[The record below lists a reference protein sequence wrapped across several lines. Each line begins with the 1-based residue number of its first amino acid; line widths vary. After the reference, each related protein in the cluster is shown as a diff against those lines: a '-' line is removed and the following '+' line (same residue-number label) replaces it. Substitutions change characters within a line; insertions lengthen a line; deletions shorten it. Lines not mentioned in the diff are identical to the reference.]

1 MEQYIK
7 HLLEKSNIPVSKLTD
22 KIIQKLTESVKVEE
36 FYKTILS
43 HNQEIMN
50 MFEQYKESEEFK
62 EYHLVIPNAKAK
74 EDYSFKFDISNFPN
88 IKIKEIRNIEDLG
101 LSFDNET
108 LMLSGKPLLATQT
121 QLKIV
126 FYNQKKENPNEE
138 IKDVHF
144 VVNADPKD
152 LWNTVDS
159 SRDIKFWKDDNAEYA
174 GDFLDKKIV
183 IASKRGRSHA
193 HEGTTRDD
201 HFSTKKL
208 FDNWEIVAV
217 ADGAGSAK
225 FAREGSRRASE
236 QICEK
241 FNDEE
246 ILSDLTVLI
255 SEFYTEDK
263 QEPEVKS
270 KIINII
276 YQKIIYPLYNELI
289 NFAEQENILLKDLN
303 TTLIFALMKK
313 FEFGYII
320 LTFGVGDC
328 PICILNEDISEVK
341 LLNKLDIGE
350 FSGGT
355 RFITMPEIY
364 TNKGSF
370 PMGDRFGIYK
380 YENFSKLFL
389 MTDGIYD
396 PKFDVEKKLE
406 DLEAWQRF
414 LADLDGENEDKVK
427 VDFTDENKAK
437 ENLLKWMDFW
447 SKGNYDDRTL
457 AIIY

>member
-7 HLLEKSNIPVSKLTD
+7 HLLEKNNIQASKLTD
-22 KIIQKLTESVKVEE
+22 KVIKKLTESVKVEE
-36 FYKTILS
+36 IYKTILS

-50 MFEQYKESEEFK
+50 IFNQYKESEEFK
-62 EYHLVIPNAKAK
+62 EYHLVIPNAKAN

-88 IKIKEIRNIEDLG
+88 IKIKEIRNIENLG

-108 LMLSGKPLLATQT
+108 LTLSGKPVLSTQE
-121 QLKIV
+121 KFEIV
-126 FYNQKKENPNEE
+126 FYNEKNENQTEE
-138 IKDVHF
+138 IKVVHF
-144 VVNADPKD
+144 VVNADPRTLFISNPVSK
-152 LWNTVDS
+152 
-159 SRDIKFWKDDNAEYA
+159 DIKFWKEEDAEYA
-174 GDFLDKKIV
+174 GEFLDKKIV

-241 FNDEE
+241 FNNEE
-246 ILSDLTVLI
+246 TLSDLNTLI

-263 QEPEVKS
+263 QEIEVK
-270 KIINII
+270 
-276 YQKIIYPLYNELI
+276 QKIFNILYKKVLSLHNDLI
-289 NFAEQENILLKDLN
+289 SFAEQENILLKDLN

>member
-7 HLLEKSNIPVSKLTD
+7 HLLEKNNIPASKLTD
-22 KIIQKLTESVKVEE
+22 KVIQKLTESVKVEE
-36 FYKTILS
+36 IYKTILS

-50 MFEQYKESEEFK
+50 IFNQYKESEEFK
-62 EYHLVIPNAKAK
+62 EYHLVIPNAKAN

-88 IKIKEIRNIEDLG
+88 IKIKEIRNIENLG

-108 LMLSGKPLLATQT
+108 LTLSGKPVLSTQE
-121 QLKIV
+121 KFEIV
-126 FYNQKKENPNEE
+126 FYNEKNENQTEE
-138 IKDVHF
+138 IKVVHF
-144 VVNADPKD
+144 VVNADPRTLFISNPVSK
-152 LWNTVDS
+152 
-159 SRDIKFWKDDNAEYA
+159 DIKFWKEEDAEYA
-174 GDFLDKKIV
+174 GEFLDKKIV

-208 FDNWEIVAV
+208 FDIWEIVAV

-241 FNDEE
+241 FNNEE
-246 ILSDLTVLI
+246 TLSDLNTLI

-263 QEPEVKS
+263 QEIEVK
-270 KIINII
+270 
-276 YQKIIYPLYNELI
+276 QKIFNILYKKVLSLHNDLI
-289 NFAEQENILLKDLN
+289 SFAEQENILLKDLN

-355 RFITMPEIY
+355 RFITMPEIL
-364 TNKGSF
+364 TNDGSF
-370 PMGDRFGIYK
+370 PLSQRFGIHK

-437 ENLLKWMDFW
+437 EDLLKWMDFW
-447 SKGNYDDRTL
+447 SKGNHDDRTL

>member
-1 MEQYIK
+1 
-7 HLLEKSNIPVSKLTD
+7 
-22 KIIQKLTESVKVEE
+22 
-36 FYKTILS
+36 
-43 HNQEIMN
+43 
-50 MFEQYKESEEFK
+50 MF
-62 EYHLVIPNAKAK
+62 
-74 EDYSFKFDISNFPN
+74 
-88 IKIKEIRNIEDLG
+88 
-101 LSFDNET
+101 FDNET
-108 LMLSGKPLLATQT
+108 LTLSGKPITSTQK
-121 QLKIV
+121 QLEIV
-126 FYNQKKENPNEE
+126 FYNEKNENQTEE
-138 IKDVHF
+138 IKVVHF
-144 VVNADPKD
+144 VVNADPRSLFISIPVSK
-152 LWNTVDS
+152 
-159 SRDIKFWKDDNAEYA
+159 DIKFWKEEDAGYA

-241 FNDEE
+241 FNNEE
-246 ILSDLTVLI
+246 ILSNLTTLI

-263 QEPEVKS
+263 QEIEVKQR
-270 KIINII
+270 IFNI
-276 YQKIIYPLYNELI
+276 LYKKVLSLHNDLI
-289 NFAEQENILLKDLN
+289 SFAEQENILLRDLN

-328 PICILNEDISEVK
+328 PICILNENISEVK
-341 LLNKLDIGE
+341 LLNRLDIGE
-350 FSGGT
+350 YGGGT

-364 TNKGSF
+364 TNEGSF
-370 PMGDRFGIYK
+370 KMGERFGIHK

-389 MTDGIYD
+389 MTDGIYV
-396 PKFDVEKKLE
+396 PKFVVEKKLE
-406 DLEAWQRF
+406 DLEAWQHF

-427 VDFTDENKAK
+427 VDFTNETEVKK
-437 ENLLKWMDFW
+437 TLSRWMDFW
-447 SKGNYDDRTL
+447 SKGNHDDRTL

>member
-50 MFEQYKESEEFK
+50 IFNQYKESEEFK
-62 EYHLVIPNAKAK
+62 EYHLVIPNAKAN

-88 IKIKEIRNIEDLG
+88 IKIKEIRNIENLG

-108 LMLSGKPLLATQT
+108 LTLSGKPVLSTQE
-121 QLKIV
+121 KFEIV
-126 FYNQKKENPNEE
+126 FYNEKNENQTEE
-138 IKDVHF
+138 IKVVHF
-144 VVNADPKD
+144 VVNADPRTLFISNPVSK
-152 LWNTVDS
+152 
-159 SRDIKFWKDDNAEYA
+159 DIKFWKEEDAEYA
-174 GDFLDKKIV
+174 GEFLDKKIV

-241 FNDEE
+241 FNNEE
-246 ILSDLTVLI
+246 TLSDLNTLI

-263 QEPEVKS
+263 QEIEVK
-270 KIINII
+270 
-276 YQKIIYPLYNELI
+276 QKIFNILYKKVLSLHNDLI
-289 NFAEQENILLKDLN
+289 SFAEQENILLKDLN

-355 RFITMPEIY
+355 RFITMPEIL
-364 TNKGSF
+364 TNDGSF
-370 PMGDRFGIYK
+370 PLSQRFGIHK

>member
-7 HLLEKSNIPVSKLTD
+7 HLLEKNNIPASKLTD
-22 KIIQKLTESVKVEE
+22 KVIQKLTESVKVEE
-36 FYKTILS
+36 IYKTILS

-50 MFEQYKESEEFK
+50 IFNQYKESEEFK
-62 EYHLVIPNAKAK
+62 EYHLVIPNAKAN

-108 LMLSGKPLLATQT
+108 LTLSGKPVLSTQE
-121 QLKIV
+121 KFEIV
-126 FYNQKKENPNEE
+126 FYNEKNENQTEE
-138 IKDVHF
+138 IKVVHF
-144 VVNADPKD
+144 VVNADPRTLFISNPVSK
-152 LWNTVDS
+152 
-159 SRDIKFWKDDNAEYA
+159 DIKFWKEEDAEYA
-174 GDFLDKKIV
+174 GEFLDKKIV

-241 FNDEE
+241 FNNEE
-246 ILSDLTVLI
+246 TLSDLNTLI

-263 QEPEVKS
+263 QEIEVK
-270 KIINII
+270 
-276 YQKIIYPLYNELI
+276 QKIFNILYKKVLSLHNDLI
-289 NFAEQENILLKDLN
+289 SFAEQENILLKDLN

-355 RFITMPEIY
+355 RFITMPEIL
-364 TNKGSF
+364 TNDGSF
-370 PMGDRFGIYK
+370 PLSQRFGIHK

-437 ENLLKWMDFW
+437 EDLLKWMDFW
-447 SKGNYDDRTL
+447 SKGNHDDRTL

>member
-7 HLLEKSNIPVSKLTD
+7 HLLEKNNIPASKLTD
-22 KIIQKLTESVKVEE
+22 KVIQKLTESVKVEE
-36 FYKTILS
+36 IYKTILS

-50 MFEQYKESEEFK
+50 IFNQYKESEEFK
-62 EYHLVIPNAKAK
+62 EYHLVIPNAKAN
-74 EDYSFKFDISNFPN
+74 EDDSFKFDISNFPN
-88 IKIKEIRNIEDLG
+88 IKIKEIRNIENLG

-108 LMLSGKPLLATQT
+108 LTLSGKPVLSTQE
-121 QLKIV
+121 KFEIV
-126 FYNQKKENPNEE
+126 FYNEKNENQTEE
-138 IKDVHF
+138 IKVVHF
-144 VVNADPKD
+144 VVNADPRTLFISNPVSK
-152 LWNTVDS
+152 
-159 SRDIKFWKDDNAEYA
+159 DIKFWKEEDAEYA
-174 GDFLDKKIV
+174 GEFLDKKIV

-241 FNDEE
+241 FNNEE
-246 ILSDLTVLI
+246 TLSDLNTLI

-263 QEPEVKS
+263 QEIEVK
-270 KIINII
+270 
-276 YQKIIYPLYNELI
+276 QKIFNILYKKVLSLHNDLI
-289 NFAEQENILLKDLN
+289 SFAEQENILLKDLN

-355 RFITMPEIY
+355 RFITMPEIL
-364 TNKGSF
+364 TNDGSF
-370 PMGDRFGIYK
+370 PLSQRFGIHK

-437 ENLLKWMDFW
+437 EDLLKWMDFW
-447 SKGNYDDRTL
+447 SKGNHDDRTL

>member
-7 HLLEKSNIPVSKLTD
+7 YLFEKNNIPASKLTD
-22 KIIQKLTESVKVEE
+22 KVIQKLTESVKVEE
-36 FYKTILS
+36 IYKTILS

-50 MFEQYKESEEFK
+50 IFEQYKESEEFK
-62 EYHLVIPNAKAK
+62 EHHLVIPNANVNT
-74 EDYSFKFDISNFPN
+74 DYSFKFDISNFPN
-88 IKIKEIRNIEDLG
+88 IKIKEIRNIENLG
-101 LSFDNET
+101 LFFDNET
-108 LMLSGKPLLATQT
+108 LTLSGKPITSTQK
-121 QLKIV
+121 QLEIV
-126 FYNQKKENPNEE
+126 FYNEKNENQTEE
-138 IKDVHF
+138 IKVVHF
-144 VVNADPKD
+144 VVNADPRSLFISIPVSK
-152 LWNTVDS
+152 
-159 SRDIKFWKDDNAEYA
+159 DIKFWKEEDAGYA

-241 FNDEE
+241 FNNEE
-246 ILSDLTVLI
+246 ILSNLTTLI

-263 QEPEVKS
+263 QEIEVKQR
-270 KIINII
+270 IFNI
-276 YQKIIYPLYNELI
+276 LYKKVLSLHNDLI
-289 NFAEQENILLKDLN
+289 SFAEQENILLRDLN

-355 RFITMPEIY
+355 RFITMPEIL
-364 TNKGSF
+364 TNDGSF
-370 PMGDRFGIYK
+370 PLSQRFGIHK

-437 ENLLKWMDFW
+437 EDLLKWMDFW
-447 SKGNYDDRTL
+447 SKGNHDDRTL

>member
-7 HLLEKSNIPVSKLTD
+7 HLLEKNNIPASKLTD
-22 KIIQKLTESVKVEE
+22 KVIQKLTESVKVEE
-36 FYKTILS
+36 IYKTILS

-50 MFEQYKESEEFK
+50 IFNQYKESEEFK
-62 EYHLVIPNAKAK
+62 EYHLVIPNAKAN

-88 IKIKEIRNIEDLG
+88 IKIKEIRNIENLG

-108 LMLSGKPLLATQT
+108 LTLSGKPVLSTQE
-121 QLKIV
+121 KFEIV
-126 FYNQKKENPNEE
+126 FYNEKNENQTEE
-138 IKDVHF
+138 IKVVHF
-144 VVNADPKD
+144 VVNADPRTLFISNPVSK
-152 LWNTVDS
+152 
-159 SRDIKFWKDDNAEYA
+159 DIKFWKEEDAEYA
-174 GDFLDKKIV
+174 GEFLDKKIV

-241 FNDEE
+241 FNNEE
-246 ILSDLTVLI
+246 TLSDLNTLI

-263 QEPEVKS
+263 QEIEVK
-270 KIINII
+270 
-276 YQKIIYPLYNELI
+276 QKIFNILYKKVLSLHNDLI
-289 NFAEQENILLKDLN
+289 SFAEQENILLKDLN

-355 RFITMPEIY
+355 RFITMPEIL
-364 TNKGSF
+364 TNDGSF
-370 PMGDRFGIYK
+370 PLSQRFGIHK

-437 ENLLKWMDFW
+437 EDLLKWMDFW
-447 SKGNYDDRTL
+447 SKGNHDDRTL

>member
-1 MEQYIK
+1 
-7 HLLEKSNIPVSKLTD
+7 
-22 KIIQKLTESVKVEE
+22 
-36 FYKTILS
+36 
-43 HNQEIMN
+43 
-50 MFEQYKESEEFK
+50 
-62 EYHLVIPNAKAK
+62 
-74 EDYSFKFDISNFPN
+74 
-88 IKIKEIRNIEDLG
+88 
-101 LSFDNET
+101 
-108 LMLSGKPLLATQT
+108 
-121 QLKIV
+121 
-126 FYNQKKENPNEE
+126 
-138 IKDVHF
+138 
-144 VVNADPKD
+144 VVNADPRTLFISNPVSK
-152 LWNTVDS
+152 
-159 SRDIKFWKDDNAEYA
+159 DIKFWKEEDAEYA
-174 GDFLDKKIV
+174 GEFLDKKIV

-241 FNDEE
+241 FNNEE
-246 ILSDLTVLI
+246 TLSDLNTLI

-263 QEPEVKS
+263 QEIEVK
-270 KIINII
+270 
-276 YQKIIYPLYNELI
+276 QKIFNILYKKVLSLHNDLI
-289 NFAEQENILLKDLN
+289 SFAEQENILLKDLN

-355 RFITMPEIY
+355 RFITMPEIL
-364 TNKGSF
+364 TNDGSF
-370 PMGDRFGIYK
+370 PLSQRFGIHK

-437 ENLLKWMDFW
+437 EDLLKWMDFW
-447 SKGNYDDRTL
+447 SKGNHDDRTL

>member
-7 HLLEKSNIPVSKLTD
+7 HLLEKNNIPASKLTD
-22 KIIQKLTESVKVEE
+22 KVIQKLTESVKVEE
-36 FYKTILS
+36 IYKTILT

-50 MFEQYKESEEFK
+50 IFNQYKESEEFK
-62 EYHLVIPNAKAK
+62 EYHLVIPNAKAN

-88 IKIKEIRNIEDLG
+88 IKIKEIRNIENLG

-108 LMLSGKPLLATQT
+108 LTLSGKPVLSTQE
-121 QLKIV
+121 KFEIV
-126 FYNQKKENPNEE
+126 FYNEKNENQTEE
-138 IKDVHF
+138 IKVVHF
-144 VVNADPKD
+144 VVNADPRTLFISNPVSK
-152 LWNTVDS
+152 
-159 SRDIKFWKDDNAEYA
+159 DIKFWKEEDAEYA
-174 GDFLDKKIV
+174 GEFLDKKIV

-241 FNDEE
+241 FNNEE
-246 ILSDLTVLI
+246 TLSDLNTLI

-263 QEPEVKS
+263 QEIEVK
-270 KIINII
+270 
-276 YQKIIYPLYNELI
+276 QKIFNILYKKVLSLHNDLI
-289 NFAEQENILLKDLN
+289 SFAEQENILLKDLN

-355 RFITMPEIY
+355 RFITMPEIL
-364 TNKGSF
+364 TNDGSF
-370 PMGDRFGIYK
+370 PLSQRFGIHK

-437 ENLLKWMDFW
+437 EDLLKWMDFW
-447 SKGNYDDRTL
+447 SKGNHDDRTL

>member
-7 HLLEKSNIPVSKLTD
+7 HLFEKSNIPASKLTD

-36 FYKTILS
+36 IYKTILS

-50 MFEQYKESEEFK
+50 IFEQYKESEEFK
-62 EYHLVIPNAKAK
+62 EYHLVIPNAKAN

-88 IKIKEIRNIEDLG
+88 IKIKEIRNIENLG

-108 LMLSGKPLLATQT
+108 LMLSGKPVLSTQEK
-121 QLKIV
+121 LEIV
-126 FYNQKKENPNEE
+126 FYNEKNENQTEE
-138 IKDVHF
+138 IKVVHF
-144 VVNADPKD
+144 VVNADPRTLFISNPVSK
-152 LWNTVDS
+152 
-159 SRDIKFWKDDNAEYA
+159 DIKFWKEEEAKYA
-174 GDFLDKKIV
+174 GEFLDKKIV

-241 FNDEE
+241 FNNEE
-246 ILSDLTVLI
+246 TLSDLNTLI

-263 QEPEVKS
+263 QEIEVK
-270 KIINII
+270 
-276 YQKIIYPLYNELI
+276 QKIFNILYKKVLSLHNDLI
-289 NFAEQENILLKDLN
+289 SFAEQENILLKDFN

-313 FEFGYII
+313 FEFGYVI
-320 LTFGVGDC
+320 LSFGVGDC
-328 PICILNEDISEVK
+328 PICILNENISEVK
-341 LLNKLDIGE
+341 LLNRLDIGE
-350 FSGGT
+350 YGGGT
-355 RFITMPEIY
+355 RFITMPEIL
-364 TNKGSF
+364 TNDGSF
-370 PMGDRFGIYK
+370 PLSQRFGIHK

-396 PKFDVEKKLE
+396 PKFVVEKKLE

-414 LADLDGENEDKVK
+414 LADLDGENEDKIK

-447 SKGNYDDRTL
+447 SKGNHDDRTL

>member
-7 HLLEKSNIPVSKLTD
+7 HLLEKNNIPASKLTD
-22 KIIQKLTESVKVEE
+22 KVIQKLTESVKVEE
-36 FYKTILS
+36 IYKTILS

-50 MFEQYKESEEFK
+50 IFNQYKESEEFK
-62 EYHLVIPNAKAK
+62 EYHLVIPNAKAN

-88 IKIKEIRNIEDLG
+88 IKIKEIRNIENLG

-108 LMLSGKPLLATQT
+108 LTLSGKPVLSTQE
-121 QLKIV
+121 KFEIV
-126 FYNQKKENPNEE
+126 FYNEKNENQTEE
-138 IKDVHF
+138 IKVVHF
-144 VVNADPKD
+144 VVNADPRTLFISNPVSK
-152 LWNTVDS
+152 
-159 SRDIKFWKDDNAEYA
+159 DIKFWKEEDAEYA
-174 GDFLDKKIV
+174 GEFLDKKIV

-241 FNDEE
+241 FNNEE
-246 ILSDLTVLI
+246 TLSDLNTLI

-263 QEPEVKS
+263 QEIEVK
-270 KIINII
+270 
-276 YQKIIYPLYNELI
+276 QKIFNILYKKVLSLHNDLI
-289 NFAEQENILLKDLN
+289 SFAEQENILLKDLN

-355 RFITMPEIY
+355 RFITMPEIL
-364 TNKGSF
+364 TNDGSF
-370 PMGDRFGIYK
+370 PLSQRFGIHK

-389 MTDGIYD
+389 MTEGIYD

-437 ENLLKWMDFW
+437 EDLLKWMDFW
-447 SKGNYDDRTL
+447 SKGNHDDRTL